1 MTKTELLELINLGE
15 GLNIEFK
22 ENFSASVGK
31 EICAFAN
38 TIGGNILFGVDD
50 NGNVH
55 GVTSFNRLKSQ
66 VQDVA
71 RNMDPPLSLG
81 FDIVDKVLIAIVPKG
96 SKKPY
101 SVNGRFYTREAANSQ
116 QLKRDEIRE
125 FFYKEHLVYFD
136 EKLSHDFDIKKDF
149 SESAFEKFLER
160 SEIYTKLDKKNLMEN
175 MRLTRENVFS
185 NAAVILF
192 SKDVT
197 RYFINATI
205 TCVLFMGKTKY
216 RILDKKEYKTDLY
229 SNYHN
234 TIGYLLSHLN
244 TEYIIKSGPREEKLE
259 LPEDALREAVLN
271 AIAHRDYRS
280 TANIQVYIFS
290 DRVEVVN
297 PGGLVGGLK
306 KEDLGKRSM
315 PRNPLLFSMMERMDL
330 VEKVGTGI
338 LRMKD
343 AMKEYGLNEPIIE
356 VDENWFSITFER
368 DVQKYL
374 QTNTPVNTHV
384 NTPVNLSQLQYQIL
398 NCLKENPYIT
408 YDEFAEKLK
417 KNRDTIRLNIKK
429 LKTLNLI
436 ERIGSDKKGHWLVKD
451 TERNE

>member
-1 MTKTELLELINLGE
+1 LGT
-15 GLNIEFK
+15 GQFPPL
-22 ENFSASVGK
+22 
-31 EICAFAN
+31 
-38 TIGGNILFGVDD
+38 
-50 NGNVH
+50 
-55 GVTSFNRLKSQ
+55 Q

-71 RNMDPPLSLG
+71 RNMDPPISLG

-101 SVNGRFYTREAANSQ
+101 SVNGKFYIREAANSQ

-136 EKLSHDFDIKKDF
+136 EKLYHEFDIKKDF
-149 SESAFEKFLER
+149 SESAFEIFLER
-160 SEIYTKLDKKNLMEN
+160 SEISTKLDKMDLMEN

-185 NAAVILF
+185 NAAVLLF

-197 RYFINATI
+197 RHFISATI

-216 RILDKKEYKTDLY
+216 RILDKKEYKKDLY
-229 SNYHN
+229 SNYHD

-280 TANIQVYIFS
+280 SANIQVYIFS

-343 AMKEYGLNEPIIE
+343 AMIEYGLKEPIIE
-356 VDENWFSITFER
+356 ADENWFSITFER

-374 QTNTPVNTHV
+374 QANAPVNTPV
-384 NTPVNLSQLQYQIL
+384 NTPVNLNQLQRQIF
-398 NCLKENPYIT
+398 NYLKEKPYIT
-408 YDEFAEKLK
+408 YDELAEKLK
-417 KNRDTIRLNIKK
+417 KNRDTIRLNIRK
-429 LKTLNLI
+429 LKSLDLVK
-436 ERIGSDKKGHWLVKD
+436 RVGSDKTGYWQIKGI
-451 TERNE
+451 ERNE

>member
-1 MTKTELLELINLGE
+1 
-15 GLNIEFK
+15 
-22 ENFSASVGK
+22 
-31 EICAFAN
+31 
-38 TIGGNILFGVDD
+38 
-50 NGNVH
+50 
-55 GVTSFNRLKSQ
+55 
-66 VQDVA
+66 
-71 RNMDPPLSLG
+71 
-81 FDIVDKVLIAIVPKG
+81 
-96 SKKPY
+96 
-101 SVNGRFYTREAANSQ
+101 
-116 QLKRDEIRE
+116 
-125 FFYKEHLVYFD
+125 
-136 EKLSHDFDIKKDF
+136 
-149 SESAFEKFLER
+149 
-160 SEIYTKLDKKNLMEN
+160 
-175 MRLTRENVFS
+175 MRLTRENIFS

-197 RYFINATI
+197 RYFISATI

-216 RILDKKEYKTDLY
+216 RILDKKEYKKDLY
-229 SNYHN
+229 SNYN
-234 TIGYLLSHLN
+234 ETIGYLLSHLN

-280 TANIQVYIFS
+280 SANIQVYIFS

-343 AMKEYGLNEPIIE
+343 AMKEYGLNEPVIE
-356 VDENWFSITFER
+356 ADENWFSITFER

-374 QTNTPVNTHV
+374 QTNA
-384 NTPVNLSQLQYQIL
+384 PVNLTQLQWQIFD
-398 NCLKENPYIT
+398 CLKENPYTT
-408 YDEFAEKLK
+408 YDELANKFK
-417 KNRDTIRLNIKK
+417 KSRNTIRLIIKE

-436 ERIGSDKKGHWLVKD
+436 ERIGSDKKGHWLVKS
-451 TERNE
+451 TEKIG

>member
-1 MTKTELLELINLGE
+1 
-15 GLNIEFK
+15 
-22 ENFSASVGK
+22 
-31 EICAFAN
+31 
-38 TIGGNILFGVDD
+38 
-50 NGNVH
+50 
-55 GVTSFNRLKSQ
+55 
-66 VQDVA
+66 
-71 RNMDPPLSLG
+71 
-81 FDIVDKVLIAIVPKG
+81 
-96 SKKPY
+96 
-101 SVNGRFYTREAANSQ
+101 
-116 QLKRDEIRE
+116 
-125 FFYKEHLVYFD
+125 
-136 EKLSHDFDIKKDF
+136 
-149 SESAFEKFLER
+149 
-160 SEIYTKLDKKNLMEN
+160 
-175 MRLTRENVFS
+175 
-185 NAAVILF
+185 
-192 SKDVT
+192 
-197 RYFINATI
+197 
-205 TCVLFMGKTKY
+205 MGKTKY

-280 TANIQVYIFS
+280 SANIQVYIFS

-356 VDENWFSITFER
+356 ADENWFSITFER

-374 QTNTPVNTHV
+374 QTNTPVNT
-384 NTPVNLSQLQYQIL
+384 PVNLTQLQRQIF
-398 NCLKENPYIT
+398 NCLK
-408 YDEFAEKLK
+408 
-417 KNRDTIRLNIKK
+417 
-429 LKTLNLI
+429 
-436 ERIGSDKKGHWLVKD
+436 
-451 TERNE
+451 